1 MWNIPTDLSRNIG
14 IFSSED
20 KKMKVSFFAASP
32 KYYFHPLDP
41 ESDCDISGKVMAVS
55 ANKEI

>member
-1 MWNIPTDLSRNIG
+1 
-14 IFSSED
+14 
-20 KKMKVSFFAASP
+20 MKVRFFAANP

-55 ANKEI
+55 ANKEIYERILWRLAITWEK